1 MKDIQLSTSF
11 QTSGDFFC
19 QLFFFCFVKVVEIAI
34 QAIIF
39 NVQCNKSWMYC

>member
-11 QTSGDFFC
+11 QTSGDFFVNC
-19 QLFFFCFVKVVEIAI
+19 FFFFVKVVEIAI

-39 NVQCNKSWMYC
+39 NVQCNKSWMYW

>member
-11 QTSGDFFC
+11 QTSGDFFVNC
-19 QLFFFCFVKVVEIAI
+19 FFSFVKEVEIAI

>member
-11 QTSGDFFC
+11 QTSGDFFVNC
-19 QLFFFCFVKVVEIAI
+19 FFFVKVVEIAI

>member
-11 QTSGDFFC
+11 QTSGDF
-19 QLFFFCFVKVVEIAI
+19 LSTVFFFVKVVEIAI

>member
-11 QTSGDFFC
+11 QTSGDFFVNC
-19 QLFFFCFVKVVEIAI
+19 FFFFFVKVVEIAI